1 MEDKVIKSIKTS
13 CPFPLLIYKTSVKY
27 NEVRKASGI
36 AYILLELIEK
46 SQSSNERISEVLLK
60 FGIPTDLHYIFGNE
74 LAGLIGTDIIT
85 SRYMAE
91 HFRNPRYFSEMRV
104 GEVSLTDKGRK
115 MFREGAIPTG
125 AEKTK
130 VKDIYFDPVRR
141 KFDIAFSLPYAD
153 ISTSCLGEDF
163 IGTIDIDISG
173 MEDYINANP
182 TKMGLKAEERV
193 VSFESEEPQKKA
205 TKQDENITITI
216 KQSGVEFVFS
226 TGDENAFFNKYYS
239 SALMKEV
246 MLIKTKYKFYD
257 NNRNAVQV
265 PTIRYEQL
273 GDVNL
278 YIPDDLTKQAGRP
291 CKIYISRNTFGYKRA
306 DNTIKI
312 EDASANGLLNGMD
325 NNVEFALLDNSGCK
339 YYRALNVA
347 IPCKQFGDAFEMQ
360 LLVESALPQDA
371 LNKVV
376 QNIFDL
382 YKEQAWS
389 DESGKVVLYAVEVL
403 HKPEC
408 FEEYA
413 AEKLGKC
420 NTVDD
425 KIGVLLQLNNV
436 FKKAET
442 WIPYFERLSEMLFA
456 ESVSEI
462 RLDNMIYKNT
472 VLSPLK
478 AAMGI
483 SNINYIS
490 RFAENVKRA
499 EEPTLV
505 YQALEAAG
513 FTTEE
518 ILGVVN
524 VVEVYIR
531 SVLYNESISTDTEIA
546 TKFNA
551 LRVNLWKLNDMLG
564 VESISDYTIKDNY
577 NVDEFFN
584 AYSTFM
590 SACKAVEKYKQYATK
605 GYDELKRYADIFDP
619 IHDLLSIERTAS
631 SHPDKITEK
640 YIDDQ
645 IARGKYKDA
654 ICDLLVKLQYDLR
667 QILNADAAMPAN
679 ELIDEARNQRL
690 IDGKQAG
697 ALHRLRICRNGLQH
711 PERSQTVFD
720 GQTIS
725 EWKDIVFSIQGGNE

>member
-13 CPFPLLIYKTSVKY
+13 CPFPLLIYRTSVKY

-74 LAGLIGTDIIT
+74 LAGLIGTDIISSGYNAT
-85 SRYMAE
+85 Y
-91 HFRNPRYFSEMRV
+91 FRTPRFFKEIRV
-104 GEVSLTDKGRK
+104 GEVELTEKGRK

-130 VKDIYFDPVRR
+130 VKDIFFDPVRR
-141 KFDIAFSLPYAD
+141 KFDVVSAVPYTK
-153 ISTSCLGEDF
+153 IETTCLGEDF
-163 IGTIDIDISG
+163 VASVNIDISG

-182 TKMGLKAEERV
+182 AKIGIKAEERI
-193 VSFESEEPQKKA
+193 VSFESEEPQWM
-205 TKQDENITITI
+205 ITRQEDGLTI
-216 KQSGVEFVFS
+216 SLNSQGVVFS
-226 TGDENAFFNKYYS
+226 FATSDENAFFNKYYS
-239 SALMKEV
+239 SKIMKEM
-246 MLIKTKYKFYD
+246 MLLKAKYKFYD
-257 NNRNAVQV
+257 EDKKVVSV
-265 PTIRYEQL
+265 PTVRFEDISAA
-273 GDVNL
+273 NL
-278 YIPDDLTKQAGRP
+278 YIPDDINKQVGRP
-291 CKIYISRNTFGYKRA
+291 CKVFIAKNSFGYRRT

-312 EDASANGLLNGMD
+312 EGTSANGLLAEMGD
-325 NNVEFALLDNSGCK
+325 NVEFALLDNSGCK

-347 IPCKQFGDAFEMQ
+347 IPCKQFGDTFEMQ
-360 LLVESALPQDA
+360 LLVESVLPQDD
-371 LNKVV
+371 LNRIV
-376 QNIFDL
+376 QSIFEL
-382 YKEQAWS
+382 YKGQPWS

-403 HKPEC
+403 HRAEC

-413 AEKLGKC
+413 TEKLAKC

-425 KIGVLLQLNNV
+425 KIGVLLQLNTA
-436 FKKAET
+436 FKKSEA
-442 WIPYFERLSEMLFA
+442 WIPYFEKIAESLFA
-456 ESVSEI
+456 ASVAEI

-478 AAMGI
+478 AAMGM

-490 RFAENVKRA
+490 RFAEKVKET

-505 YQALEAAG
+505 YQALETAG

-518 ILGVVN
+518 ILGVIN

-531 SVLYNESISTDTEIA
+531 LALDNENISTDTEIA
-546 TKFNA
+546 TRFNA

-564 VESISDYTIKDNY
+564 VESLSDYTIKDDY
-577 NVDEFFN
+577 NVDDFFN

-590 SACKAVEKYKQYATK
+590 SACKSVEKYKQYAPK

-631 SHPDKITEK
+631 SHPDRITEK

-667 QILNADAAMPAN
+667 RILGADAAMPAN

-690 IDGKQAG
+690 IDGRAAS

-711 PERSQTVFD
+711 PERNQTNFD
-720 GQTIS
+720 GETIS
-725 EWKDIVFSIQGGNE
+725 EWKDIVFSIQGGN